1 MSQPRQKSLDA
12 PGGALGFGPHHQWWA
27 SEAEVD
33 MAMAPPAPVPVRI
46 ACEPQAVTV
55 DLRRT
60 AIIVIDMQNDFCAK
74 GGWVDH
80 LGADYT
86 PDRAPIAA
94 AASACCRCCAMPACR

>member
-1 MSQPRQKSLDA
+1 MSAPRQRKQEVQ
-12 PGGALGFGPHHQWWA
+12 GGALGFGQHHQWWA
-27 SEAEVD
+27 NETEVD
-33 MAMAPPAPVPVRI
+33 MAMAAPAPVPVRI

-74 GGWVDH
+74 GGWVDY

-86 PDRAPIAA
+86 PDRTPIAPLQ
-94 AASACCRCCAMPACR
+94 RLLPDLR